1 MRNKKKSVLSN
12 FITVFIVIVMV
23 AGIGLLLYPTISEKW
38 NSLHQSRIIAGYTEQ
53 LASADSNQTEEE
65 WNSAVKYN
73 EELPSKQN
81 RYKMSETETEE
92 YNKLLDSTGTGVMGF
107 ITIPKIE
114 VKLPIYHSTEEA
126 VLQIGVGHIPG
137 SSLPVGGKSSHCVL
151 SGHRGLPSAKLF
163 TRLDEMA
170 EKDIFALHI
179 LGKVLIYEVDNI
191 SVVLPD
197 EVNNIDIQDGKDY
210 CTLITCTP
218 YGVNTHRMLV
228 RGEHTETISEEE
240 YASRNYENSAVSEVA
255 SAETNDSQGHEIPD
269 YLPVAFAAFA
279 VLVLGFALFAP
290 VKKKKG

>member
-12 FITVFIVIVMV
+12 FITVFIVIIMV

-38 NSLHQSRIIAGYTEQ
+38 NSHHQSRIIAGYTEQ
-53 LASADSNQTEEE
+53 LASTDSNQTEEE

-114 VKLPIYHSTEEA
+114 VKLPIYHSTDEA

-240 YASRNYENSAVSEVA
+240 YASRNYEGAAVSEVT

-290 VKKKKG
+290 VKKKKD